1 MYELIR
7 FMPMEIVSCACFFS
21 GKKKRSGMEILSII
35 LIPYYKSGKVVVTE
49 FPFPEIFMQ

>member
-7 FMPMEIVSCACFFS
+7 FVPVEIVSCACFLG
-21 GKKKRSGMEILSII
+21 GKEKRTGMEILSIV
-35 LIPYYKSGKVVVTE
+35 LIPCSRSGKVLVTE